1 MPVQTQILTRRG
13 TAASWTSTNP
23 TLGAGEIGY
32 ETDTG
37 RFKIGT
43 GAAAWASLGYFNRD
57 PLTTKGDLYTF
68 STTDDRLAVGANGE
82 TIVADSSTSTGLRYT
97 AGNPI
102 PNPVLNSAMQIWQRG
117 TSMAAGTT
125 TFCADRWGNFRGVS
139 GSTFSRQTT
148 SDTTN
153 LPNIQYCVRAQRNS
167 GDTNTTTIY
176 LLQDFESVNS
186 IPFAGKTI
194 TLSFY
199 ARAGA
204 NYSAASN
211 ALVTN
216 LYTGTGTDQS
226 LRSGY
231 TGAATPISQTTTL
244 TTTWQRFT
252 YTGTIA
258 TTATQIGLRFDFT
271 PVGTAGTNDYFEM
284 TGVQIDI
291 GSVALPFRTTTGTIQ
306 GELAACQRYYYRFIS
321 TTANIYVGNGIAFS
335 TTVAYVGIQ
344 YPVTMRTRPTALEQ
358 SGTASDY
365 ATVRANSSVDNC
377 TVVPVY
383 AAQTTNQMGWVNLT
397 SANLVSGNTTSI
409 YTQSANAY
417 LGWSAEL

>member
-1 MPVQTQILTRRG
+1 MTVGRLPSIEGGIQPTIVDAKGDII
-13 TAASWTSTNP
+13 AAS
-23 TLGAGEIGY
+23 AA
-32 ETDTG
+32 DTP
-37 RFKIGT
+37 
-43 GAAAWASLGYFNRD
+43 A
-57 PLTTKGDLYTF
+57 
-68 STTDDRLAVGANGE
+68 RLAVGNDGE
-82 TIVADSSTSTGLRYT
+82 TLVADSSASTGLRYT

-153 LPNIQYCVRAQRNS
+153 LPNIQYCVRAQRDS

-226 LRSGY
+226 LRTGY

-271 PVGTAGTNDYFEM
+271 PVGTAGADDYFEM

-291 GSVALPFRTTTGTIQ
+291 GSVVLPFRTTTGTIQ
-306 GELAACQRYYYRFIS
+306 GELAACQRYYYRIAGGQTYSLVANSAVAKASNDSNAFIMFPVPMRVNPTSMDSSNLAFNNYADTSYSLSAISFTS
-321 TTANIYVGNGIAFS
+321 TTASPFGVIAFGTIS
-335 TTVAYVGIQ
+335 GA
-344 YPVTMRTRPTALEQ
+344 TA
-358 SGTASDY
+358 GHF
-365 ATVRANSSVDNC
+365 
-377 TVVPVY
+377 
-383 AAQTTNQMGWVNLT
+383 GKWVN
-397 SANLVSGNTTSI
+397 NN
-409 YTQSANAY
+409 NAAGY
-417 LGWSAEL
+417 LGFSAEL